1 MSFSEIHFLEHEI
14 SSLKKQKKPFFT
26 FTKLFII
33 FSSIILLT
41 AVLMTYFLII
51 EDDRN
56 IAHKTDSKTLIK
68 DSIKQKNQD
77 NDTSKYKLVAKI
89 EFSDNQTASSN
100 QRDQDNDTEA
110 NLPNQKTENYHFS
123 IPNKE
128 KTEVQKPK
136 FFYEIYV
143 EGLTRNDVEKIR
155 TIANDKKIILRER
168 VETQTLWNVY
178 TEKKDG
184 DVQIGGNRV
193 KQIKAFK
200 DKDSAIKF
208 AQQLNTKVF
217 IKKEI
222 LSKKVFD
229 VNMLPFNS
237 KQEAEVFS
245 QNKYF
250 KGKSLKIIKKY

>member
-14 SSLKKQKKPFFT
+14 LSLKKQKKPFFT

-33 FSSIILLT
+33 LSSIILLM
-41 AVLMTYFLII
+41 AVFLTYFLII
-51 EDDRN
+51 KYNKN
-56 IAHKTDSKTLIK
+56 ITHKTDPKTLIK
-68 DSIKQKNQD
+68 DSIKQENED

-89 EFSDNQTASSN
+89 EFSDNQTASPS
-100 QRDQDNDTEA
+100 QKDQENNTET
-110 NLPNQKTENYHFS
+110 NLPNQKAENYYLS
-123 IPNKE
+123 ILNKG
-128 KTEVQKPK
+128 KTEAQKPK
-136 FFYEIYV
+136 FFYEIHV
-143 EGLTRNDVEKIR
+143 EGLSRNDVEKIR
-155 TIANDKKIILRER
+155 TIVNDKKIILNER
-168 VETQTLWNVY
+168 VETRTVWNVY
-178 TEKKDG
+178 TEKRDG
-184 DVQIGGNRV
+184 NVQIGGNKV
-193 KQIKAFK
+193 KQIKGFK

-222 LSKKVFD
+222 FSKKTFD
-229 VNMLPFNS
+229 INMLPFNS